1 MQNRIE
7 RLLGLLP
14 EGIDAVLVA
23 SQVGRQYFTGMHS
36 TAGTL
41 FAVKNAGATFVIDFR
56 YIEKARAVVRGAEV
70 VLQDKLY
77 EQIGELAKRH
87 GVRRVAVESE
97 YMTLS
102 EFTAW
107 KEKVPGVE
115 FVMNGKV
122 NDVIRRMRMI
132 KSPDELDAI
141 RAAQKV
147 TDEAFSHI
155 CGYIRPGLTDREIAG
170 ELLDYAFR
178 HGSEGASFDYIVVSG
193 RNSSMPH
200 GVPTDKVVA
209 RGDFIT
215 MDFGCLVDGYCSDM
229 TRTVAVGEVTDEQ
242 RMIYDTVLRAQL
254 AAIAAVKPGG
264 ICHVVDAAAR
274 DIITDAGYGA
284 CFGHTTGHSL
294 GLEIHENP
302 RFGKGDETVCEP
314 GMVMTAE
321 PGIYLEGRFGVRIED
336 MVLVTKD
343 GCEDLTHSDKSLII
357 L

>member
-14 EGIDAVLVA
+14 DGIDAVLVA

-178 HGSEGASFDYIVVSG
+178 HGSEGPSFD
-193 RNSSMPH
+193 
-200 GVPTDKVVA
+200 
-209 RGDFIT
+209 
-215 MDFGCLVDGYCSDM
+215 L
-229 TRTVAVGEVTDEQ
+229 
-242 RMIYDTVLRAQL
+242 
-254 AAIAAVKPGG
+254 
-264 ICHVVDAAAR
+264 
-274 DIITDAGYGA
+274 
-284 CFGHTTGHSL
+284 
-294 GLEIHENP
+294 
-302 RFGKGDETVCEP
+302 
-314 GMVMTAE
+314 
-321 PGIYLEGRFGVRIED
+321 
-336 MVLVTKD
+336 
-343 GCEDLTHSDKSLII
+343 SLIHI
-357 L
+357 

>member
-1 MQNRIE
+1 MENRIE
-7 RLLGLLP
+7 RLLGRLP
-14 EGIDAVLVA
+14 DGIDAVLIA

-41 FAVKNAGATFVIDFR
+41 FAVKNVGATFVIDFR
-56 YIEKARAVVRGAEV
+56 YIEKARVVVRGAEV
-70 VLQDKLY
+70 VLQDRLY
-77 EQIGELAKRH
+77 EQIGGLAKRH
-87 GVRRVAVESE
+87 GVKRVAVEGE

-102 EFTAW
+102 EFNAW
-107 KEKVPGVE
+107 KEKLPE
-115 FVMNGKV
+115 LDFVMDKTV
-122 NDVIRRMRMI
+122 NDAIRRMRML

-141 RAAQKV
+141 RAAQKA

-155 CGYIRPGLTDREIAG
+155 CGYIRPGLTDRDIAG

-178 HGSEGASFDYIVVSG
+178 HGSEGPSFDYIVVSG
-193 RNSSMPH
+193 KNSSMPH
-200 GVPTDKVVA
+200 GLPTGKVVE
-209 RGDFIT
+209 RGDFVT
-215 MDFGCLVDGYCSDM
+215 MDFGCLVNGYCSDM

-242 RMIYDTVLRAQL
+242 KMIYDTVLRAQL
-254 AAIAAVKPGG
+254 AAIAAVRPGAA
-264 ICHVVDAAAR
+264 CHAVDAAAR
-274 DIITDAGYGA
+274 DIITASGYGE

-314 GMVMTAE
+314 GMVMTVE